1 MIQQMSSEEDVLDTE
16 LLHAPIWFVRYD
28 HRGNQIVLVLDGN
41 SGNVI
46 NSLGL

>member
-1 MIQQMSSEEDVLDTE
+1 MSQ
-16 LLHAPIWFVRYD
+16 IGFVRYD
-28 HRGNQIVLVLDGN
+28 HSGTKIVPVVDGN